1 MRMAGG
7 GAEEKVWSKRET
19 VADLL
24 VVLVSSWV
32 GGTDRRDARG

>member
-1 MRMAGG
+1 MGG
-7 GAEEKVWSKRET
+7 GERKFGVKGET

-24 VVLVSSWV
+24 VVLVSSWE